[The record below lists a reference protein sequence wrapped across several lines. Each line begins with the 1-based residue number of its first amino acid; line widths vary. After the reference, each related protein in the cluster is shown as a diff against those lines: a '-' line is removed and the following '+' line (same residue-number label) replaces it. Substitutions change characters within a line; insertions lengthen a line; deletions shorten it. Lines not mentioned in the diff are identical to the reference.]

1 MNGTDMLNK
10 IYETEILDADG
21 ETLTVKF
28 KGNLDCAHP
37 VFSGHFPSKP
47 ILPGVC
53 MVDIVRDIA
62 RRVID
67 DRLVLAEASNIKFTA
82 VVDPVAD
89 SVISADFS
97 YGDLF
102 EPGDICQVRDAESSQ
117 QSRRGLA
124 AYQHGSEINTN
135 LIN

>member
-1 MNGTDMLNK
+1 MLKK
-10 IYETEILDADG
+10 IYETELLEADG
-21 ETLTVKF
+21 VSLTVKF
-28 KGNLDCAHP
+28 KGTLVCAHS

-53 MVDIVRDIA
+53 MVDIIRDIA

-67 DRLVLAEASNIKFTA
+67 DSLVLAEASNIKFTS

-97 YGDLF
+97 YA
-102 EPGDICQVRDAESSQ
+102 PGDDGSFLVKSTMYNAGKPCMKFSGRFVRS
-117 QSRRGLA
+117 
-124 AYQHGSEINTN
+124 
-135 LIN
+135 

>member
-1 MNGTDMLNK
+1 MLNR
-10 IYETEILDADG
+10 IYETELLDADG
-21 ETLTVKF
+21 EILTVRF
-28 KGNLDCAHP
+28 KGKLDCAHP

-67 DRLVLAEASNIKFTA
+67 DCLVLAEASNIKFTS
-82 VVDPVAD
+82 VVDPVID

-97 YGDLF
+97 YA
-102 EPGDICQVRDAESSQ
+102 PGDD
-117 QSRRGLA
+117 
-124 AYQHGSEINTN
+124 GSFLVKSTMFNAGKPCMKFTGRFIRS
-135 LIN
+135 